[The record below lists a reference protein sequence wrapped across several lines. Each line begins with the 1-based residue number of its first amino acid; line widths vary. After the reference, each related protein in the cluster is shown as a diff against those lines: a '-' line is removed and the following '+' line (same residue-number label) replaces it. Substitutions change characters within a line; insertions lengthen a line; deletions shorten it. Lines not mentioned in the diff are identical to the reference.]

1 MRKPSP
7 YLEQR
12 RSFTSA
18 DIEWDVCGELPANL
32 WDSIRWIT
40 LIPRLTDSSKISF
53 GRTLS
58 LRWKSRGLFPVYRI
72 YWSVNRAHYH
82 CTGFINVSGREL
94 GFLHVQFTGPLLEPF
109 SKVGMCLLL
118 SLGTEVGF
126 STTLHTVFYNL
137 SGFTFEFTSELSDKC
152 SWSPMIC
159 YTWFSWGFSPL
170 LYSAFSSEFHC
181 RPCLWLSLFLA
192 PKNDPIARNM
202 LVSSHVFLLK
212 KQQCNHPE
220 ITLRSSLRT

>member
-152 SWSPMIC
+152 SWSPMIR
-159 YTWFSWGFSPL
+159 YTWFSWGFSPSGTVHSVASSIADLAFDL
-170 LYSAFSSEFHC
+170 L
-181 RPCLWLSLFLA
+181 
-192 PKNDPIARNM
+192 
-202 LVSSHVFLLK
+202 
-212 KQQCNHPE
+212 
-220 ITLRSSLRT
+220 SSLLQRMTLLQGTCWWAPTCFCSRNNSATTLKLHYVLH